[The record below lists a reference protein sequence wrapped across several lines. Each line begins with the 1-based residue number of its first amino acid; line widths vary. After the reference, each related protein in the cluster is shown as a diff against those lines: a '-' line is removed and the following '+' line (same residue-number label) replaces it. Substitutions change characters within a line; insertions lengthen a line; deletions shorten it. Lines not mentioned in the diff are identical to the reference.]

1 MLDYKS
7 ISEEDIATQRE
18 ILGLKDEEEEE
29 EVKQQEPVYER
40 ASEALVAARKVIFQY
55 SIQK

>member
-55 SIQK
+55 